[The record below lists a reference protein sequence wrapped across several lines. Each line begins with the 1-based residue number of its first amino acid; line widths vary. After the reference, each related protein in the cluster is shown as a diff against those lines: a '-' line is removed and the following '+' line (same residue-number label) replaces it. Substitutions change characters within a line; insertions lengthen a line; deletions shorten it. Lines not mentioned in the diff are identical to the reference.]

1 MSYPDNGLI
10 LKKQLEWS
18 NSIWLH
24 FGGYS
29 KLCGD
34 LHVPLWGP
42 GLVGKYAVPKGVMK
56 VNVVAWCLMEN
67 YWWVFLEPQS
77 ALLQRCLIKSPMYST
92 WQSIHIAKWIFL
104 LLFCHSDVSNSF
116 ATPRTVARQS
126 PLSTGFPSQE
136 YSSGLPLPS
145 LDLPDPGIEPA
156 SLASPAM
163 ADRVSHQ
170 LSHQGSPKLAEPY
183 IKSPFSTKIKQ
194 HKHLETVE
202 GKGLWLPALTHSH
215 M

>member
-1 MSYPDNGLI
+1 
-10 LKKQLEWS
+10 
-18 NSIWLH
+18 
-24 FGGYS
+24 
-29 KLCGD
+29 
-34 LHVPLWGP
+34 
-42 GLVGKYAVPKGVMK
+42 MK

-77 ALLQRCLIKSPMYST
+77 ALLLRCLIKRPMYST

-116 ATPRTVARQS
+116 ATPWTVACQA
-126 PLSTGFPSQE
+126 PLSTGFPKQE

-145 LDLPDPGIEPA
+145 LGDLPDPGIEPA
-156 SLASPAM
+156 SLASPAL
-163 ADRVSHQ
+163 AGRGFSQ

-194 HKHLETVE
+194 HKHLETVQ
-202 GKGLWLPALTHSH
+202 GKGLWLPALPYLHTLTCRWDGYRRGLQF
-215 M
+215 